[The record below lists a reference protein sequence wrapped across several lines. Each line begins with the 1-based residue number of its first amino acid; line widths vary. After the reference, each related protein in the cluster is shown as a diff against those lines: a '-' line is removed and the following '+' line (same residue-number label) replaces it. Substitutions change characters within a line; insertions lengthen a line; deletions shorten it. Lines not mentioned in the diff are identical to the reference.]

1 MEREQ
6 VLNDLYRKINE
17 TICDGKL
24 PVAIFRVTKG
34 AKTWSGWNF
43 ESVPH
48 SGTYVIKA
56 AAANLE
62 GPVSQIYADLFHQI
76 VHILNAENEIRDTSK
91 QGQYHKKEFKSRA
104 ESLGLMILNK
114 KDGYGFT
121 HVIVPDEL
129 IKKVDYP
136 GFEEKLKKAIEE
148 DIKRIANWRQ
158 KETIYYCPVC
168 NQMARADLKSKFFCG
183 YCNVEMIRKE

>member
-1 MEREQ
+1 M
-6 VLNDLYRKINE
+6 
-17 TICDGKL
+17 
-24 PVAIFRVTKG
+24 
-34 AKTWSGWNF
+34 
-43 ESVPH
+43 
-48 SGTYVIKA
+48 IKA

-91 QGQYHKKEFKSRA
+91 KGQYHKKEFKSRA

-121 HVIVPDEL
+121 HIIVPDEL